1 MRKKLNSYGITLW
14 NVGMLRVGKSK
25 DIILGTENR
34 DAMIKE
40 FKDFLHVLKKSGIGI
55 TIFTWEPAS
64 AF

>member
-1 MRKKLNSYGITLW
+1 
-14 NVGMLRVGKSK
+14 MLHVGKNK

-34 DAMIKE
+34 DAMIQE
-40 FKDFLHVLKKSGIGI
+40 FKDFLAVLKKSGIFI

>member
-1 MRKKLNSYGITLW
+1 
-14 NVGMLRVGKSK
+14 MLRVGKSK